1 MGEQAQRMT
10 DLRTAMATLGVAAFL
25 VPRED
30 EFMGEYVPACGERLH
45 YISGF
50 TGSAG
55 CAVILADEAVLMTDG
70 RYKEQAPLELDPSL
84 FQILI
89 ARGGAAM
96 ATWVADRLQAGD
108 RVGYDP
114 RLFTPASLAEMEP
127 VFSKRGIVLSA
138 LDHNPLDRIW
148 TNRPAMPDAP
158 VRSYP
163 AAIAGRSA
171 DEKRSL
177 IADKISDA
185 GAAAVILT
193 ESDSIAWLLNIRGND
208 VPHTPFALSYA
219 ILHDSGVVDW
229 FIDDRKVPADVRAA
243 LGNRVHLHTPDALE
257 AAIRGIAARP
267 VMFDPKRSAVWFRTI
282 LDRAGAKVIEAED
295 PCLLPK
301 ACKTPQE
308 IDAIRDAH
316 VRDGVALTKFL
327 CWLDREGT
335 KKSLTELDIADML
348 LAFRARDPGFLD
360 TSFNTIAGWNANGAI
375 VHYRATPQRHAAI
388 TPPGILLLD
397 SGAQYLE
404 GTTDV
409 TRTVAIGADIVP
421 DIRTAFT
428 RVLMGHI
435 DLAALRFPQ
444 GLAGRHLDVL
454 ARRSLW
460 VAGMDYDH
468 GTGHGV
474 GCYLSVHEEGG
485 GFSFA
490 AERPLQENMVISN
503 EPGYYRA
510 GAFGIRIESLVRV
523 RAAGEI
529 EGKPA
534 LDFETLTLV
543 PIDRR
548 LIDVDLLSRN
558 RDHVEWLDSYHAR
571 VAVTLMPHMDADEQK
586 WLADMTRPIAPS
598 P

>member
-1 MGEQAQRMT
+1 MSEQAQRIT
-10 DLRTAMATLGVAAFL
+10 DLRTAMAGAGLAAFL
-25 VPRED
+25 VPRQD
-30 EFMGEYVPACGERLH
+30 EFMGEYVPERGERLR

-50 TGSAG
+50 TGSGG
-55 CAVILADEAVLMTDG
+55 CAAILMESALLMTDG
-70 RYKEQAPLELDPSL
+70 RYREQVKTEADPSL
-84 FQILI
+84 FETLI
-89 ARGGAAM
+89 ARKDEAM
-96 ATWVADRLQAGD
+96 ASWIAERLKAGE

-114 RLFTPASLAEMEP
+114 RLFTPARIVAMDGVL
-127 VFSKRGIVLSA
+127 SKRGIVLEPVQGNLIDA
-138 LDHNPLDRIW
+138 IW
-148 TNRPAMPDAP
+148 TDQPAMPDAP
-158 VRSYP
+158 VRLYP
-163 AAIAGRSA
+163 ESIAGRSV

-177 IADKISDA
+177 IADKISEA

-193 ESDSIAWLLNIRGND
+193 EPDSIAWLLNIRGND

-219 ILHDSGVVDW
+219 ILHDSGAVDW
-229 FIDDRKVPADVRAA
+229 FIDDRKISADVRAA
-243 LGNRVHLHTPDALE
+243 LGNRVHIHTPDALA
-257 AAIRGIAARP
+257 AAIRGVSARP
-267 VMFDPKRSAVWFRTI
+267 VMFDPKRSAIWFRTI
-282 LDRAGAKVIEAED
+282 LDQNNAKVIEAED

-308 IDAIRDAH
+308 IDAIRNAH
-316 VRDGVALTKFL
+316 LRDGVALTKFL

-335 KKSLTELDIADML
+335 QQALNEMDVVNKL
-348 LAFRARDPGFLD
+348 LEFRRRDPGFLD
-360 TSFNTIAGWNANGAI
+360 TSFGTIAGWGGNGAI
-375 VHYRATPQRHAAI
+375 VHYHPTPEKQASI

-397 SGAQYLE
+397 SGGQYLE

-409 TRTVAIGADIVP
+409 TRTVPIGAEIIP
-421 DIRTAFT
+421 DVRMAFT

-444 GLAGRHLDVL
+444 GLSGQHMDVL
-454 ARRSLW
+454 AHRGLW
-460 VAGMDYDH
+460 RADMDYDH

-510 GAFGIRIESLVRV
+510 GSFGIRIESLVRV
-523 RAAGEI
+523 RSAGMI

-558 RDHVEWLDSYHAR
+558 RDHVEWLDVYHAR
-571 VAVTLMPHMDADEQK
+571 VADALMPHMDADEQK